1 MGEGQGEGEL
11 CELSPSLELPPAWGG
26 RIVMIYA
33 VNYNLASGV

>member
-11 CELSPSLELPPAWGG
+11 YELSPYPRGG

-33 VNYNLASGV
+33 VNYNLASGM